1 MGPSESSL
9 GVHETIMR
17 DESLF
22 CPGGLMDHFAVWN
35 YSGFEMTALTVV
47 PYESLQVV
55 RGYIVRH
62 DESYTIGRAMT
73 SEDGSYAPSVYYVYH
88 PSEAT
93 CKAVERLRV
102 TGDRVLSYHLMA
114 KGIVGG
120 RD

>member
-102 TGDRVLSYHLMA
+102 TGDRVFSYHLMA